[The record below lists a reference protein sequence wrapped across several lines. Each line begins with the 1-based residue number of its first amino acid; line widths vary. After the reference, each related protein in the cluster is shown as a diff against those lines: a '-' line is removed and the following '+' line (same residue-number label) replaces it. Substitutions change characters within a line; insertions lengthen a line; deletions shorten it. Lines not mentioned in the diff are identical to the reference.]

1 MSDSMNVS
9 PALESK
15 IMKLHSR
22 MEETVVQ
29 GRRRLLTT
37 AVIMGGLLLAASGYL
52 WFLYSKIAE
61 FADART
67 VVELAAAQVEPQL
80 NVEAARFGDTL
91 EAQAPVV
98 LEQAEKAVLAAPPQI
113 AREVHNYASTF
124 VDKQLVSLESQAYD
138 VVSKTLDGAIV
149 KAREDGI
156 DLSDEK
162 QLDALIDSAAPTMRD
177 ALTKALDELYS
188 EYTAGADSLGSY
200 IEQLAAAGTDRQLT
214 PLQQT
219 QREILLTGLALIKKI
234 EDDPKRAPLQ
244 KVLDGRP

>member
-1 MSDSMNVS
+1 MSESMNVS

-22 MEETVVQ
+22 MEETVAQ

-37 AVIMGGLLLAASGYL
+37 AVVMGGLLLAASGYL
-52 WFLYSKIAE
+52 WYLYSKISE

-67 VVELAAAQVEPQL
+67 VVELAAAQIEPQL
-80 NVEAARFGDTL
+80 NAEASRFGDTL

-98 LEQAEKAVLAAPPQI
+98 LDQAEKAVLAAPPQI
-113 AREVHNYASTF
+113 ARELHNYTSTF
-124 VDKQLVSLESQAYD
+124 VDKQLSSLEAQAYD
-138 VVSKTLDGAIV
+138 VVSKTLEGAIT
-149 KAREDGI
+149 KANEQGI

-162 QLDALIDSAAPTMRD
+162 QLDALVDSAAPTMKE
-177 ALTKALDELYS
+177 ALKNAIDEIYG

-200 IEQLAAAGTDRQLT
+200 IEQLAAAGGDKQLT
-214 PLQQT
+214 PLQQS

-234 EDDPKRAPLQ
+234 ESDPKRAPLQ
-244 KVLDGRP
+244 KVLDGR